1 MTKLLTGVLLFF
13 SVHGFGQSPVSARL
27 KSGFD
32 VGMAYAKNNYHPSIA
47 YYQLINADERKL
59 FAFGWTMRLGAFY
72 GDNLNY
78 YTAPARLTRGKTGFG
93 ALSGPLINGNID
105 TVRFDYVTMTALSV
119 GVRAQVNLG
128 RVELGVSADL
138 LGLTLG
144 RRRTARYRSST
155 GLFTTV
161 RSKSGRDSIN
171 APFQGANV
179 SQRAYPSR
187 LNVRLLGDN
196 DRGTLSTEV
205 YARVHVNQRFAL
217 KGGYQWLTTEVT
229 VQNRDIVANNNRFR
243 NRAGLA
249 YLALT
254 FSIFN

>member
-1 MTKLLTGVLLFF
+1 MTKSLIALLLFV
-13 SVHGFGQSPVSARL
+13 SVHSFAQSPVSARL

-32 VGMAYAKNNYHPSIA
+32 IGMAYSKNNYNPSIA
-47 YYQLINADERKL
+47 YYQLINVGERKL
-59 FAFGWTMRLGAFY
+59 FSLGWTLRLGAFY

-93 ALSGPLINGNID
+93 GLSGPLVNANID
-105 TVRFDYVTMTALSV
+105 TVRFDYVTMTSLNA
-119 GVRAQVNLG
+119 GVRAQLNLG
-128 RVELGVSADL
+128 RVELGASADL

-155 GLFTTV
+155 GLFEV
-161 RSKSGRDSIN
+161 DSITTR
-171 APFQGANV
+171 PFAGADV
-179 SQRAYPSR
+179 FQRAYPSR

-205 YARVHVNQRFAL
+205 YARVRINQRFAI
-217 KGGYQWLTTEVT
+217 KAGYQWLTTEVT
-229 VQNRDIVANNNRFR
+229 VQNRDIIADNNRFR

-254 FSIFN
+254 LPIFN